1 MSVSHS
7 EAARRREFGAF
18 LRSRRMR
25 LTPDAVG
32 LNGGFR
38 RRTPGLRREEVA
50 QLAGVGMTWYTWLEQ
65 GRDVR
70 ASTEVLR
77 ALADAL
83 RLDRAER
90 QYLFELAGRR
100 AADIALALKPEVA
113 QPLQRMLHA
122 LTDQPAYILGR
133 RWDVLCWN
141 RAAEVV
147 FGDYSKLVGDERNS
161 VYMLFGN
168 PDHRRLLVDWR
179 DLAPIA
185 LGMFRAENAAHAG
198 DPEYERL
205 VGTLMDRSPD
215 FRHFWQRYEVS
226 PYTPI
231 NKRIHHP
238 TAGRMAFEYNS
249 FTADD
254 QSGAKLVVYTPLGDD
269 YTQEKVK
276 ELLQLTTVQ
285 ELASPCKAASFDGGR
300 DKT

>member
-1 MSVSHS
+1 MSVSRS
-7 EAARRREFGAF
+7 EAAKRREFGAF
-18 LRSRRMR
+18 LRSRRTR
-25 LTPDAVG
+25 LTPNDVG

-50 QLAGVGMTWYTWLEQ
+50 QLAGVGTTWYTWLEQ

-70 ASTEVLR
+70 ASREVLG
-77 ALADAL
+77 ALANAL

-90 QYLFELAGRR
+90 QYLFQLTGHQAAEIGLAP
-100 AADIALALKPEVA
+100 KPEVA

-168 PDHRRLLVDWR
+168 PDHRRLLVDWH

-185 LGMFRAENAAHAG
+185 LGMFRAENAGHAG
-198 DPEYERL
+198 DPEYDRL
-205 VGTLMDRSPD
+205 VGTLMTCSPE
-215 FRHFWQRYEVS
+215 FRYFWQKHDVS
-226 PYTPI
+226 HYTAI
-231 NKRIHHP
+231 HKRIRHP
-238 TAGRMAFEYNS
+238 TADRMVFEYNS
-249 FTADD
+249 LTADD
-254 QSGAKLVVYTPLGDD
+254 QSGAKLVIYTPLAEEH
-269 YTQEKVK
+269 TREKMK
-276 ELLQLTTVQ
+276 ELLHG
-285 ELASPCKAASFDGGR
+285 SSR
-300 DKT
+300 